1 MKQIETEG
9 TSKDEAI
16 REALRLLG
24 VGSDKVEIEVLEEGS
39 KGFLGIFGG
48 KMARVRVRVKET
60 TEDVIRGVVKEI
72 VKAMDLEVDFVI
84 SRSDIYWKIEFEGPD
99 VRFLIGRRGETI
111 NALQFIANMI
121 VNKRKDE
128 KLHLVM
134 DAEGYRKRREE
145 TLRRLARRMTE
156 RVKRTKRDVALEPM
170 SPQDRRII
178 HLELKENPWVY
189 TVSRGEEPYRRVI
202 ICFKR

>member
-9 TSKDEAI
+9 VSKDEAI
-16 REALRLLG
+16 REALKLLG
-24 VGSDKVEIEVLEEGS
+24 VGSDRVEVEVLEEGS

-60 TEDVIRGVVKEI
+60 TEDIIRDVVTA
-72 VKAMDLEVDFVI
+72 VVNAMDLDVKFNI
-84 SRSDIYWKIEFEGPD
+84 SKTEIYWNINFEGPD

-121 VNKRKDE
+121 VNKKTEE

-145 TLRRLARRMTE
+145 TLRKLARRMSE
-156 RVKRTKRDVALEPM
+156 RVKRTKRDVVLEPM

-202 ICFKR
+202 ISLRR